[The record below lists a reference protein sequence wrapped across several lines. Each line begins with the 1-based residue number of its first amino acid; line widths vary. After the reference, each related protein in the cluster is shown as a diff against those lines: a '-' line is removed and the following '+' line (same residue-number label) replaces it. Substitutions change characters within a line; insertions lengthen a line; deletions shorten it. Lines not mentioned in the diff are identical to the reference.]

1 MCKSRAG
8 YYDLDSSNWKRF
20 VVGMLNG
27 YNTGAHFRFLLP
39 GSPGVAMD
47 GVHLINKM
55 EFLSKFYR
63 KFTSIT
69 TYYLSQPYIHVA

>member
-1 MCKSRAG
+1 M
-8 YYDLDSSNWKRF
+8 DNIIIL
-20 VVGMLNG
+20 VHTL
-27 YNTGAHFRFLLP
+27 
-39 GSPGVAMD
+39 GSFFPVPGVAMD

-69 TYYLSQPYIHVA
+69 TYYLGQPYIHVA